1 MRRSSLPGITAGSS
15 LPNRPGILL
24 RLSIAGAL
32 LAVVISL
39 WLPQSGYA
47 YGISVT
53 ILSDPTQEESYYG
66 SECRSVSVSEGTSSA
81 RAAPFNLLARSSSS
95 GGPGNAFAYFYE
107 MVITV
112 QDRQK
117 FLNLIP
123 AGQNYLDLLLN
134 VNLAITVN
142 TPLHKLPFGVWAVS
156 TTDASLGLSGGPEAC
171 FVETLGG
178 HITHEIDWVDV
189 ITEYTG
195 FFAGIPVG
203 GANQVVSLPVRIC
216 RPVSST
222 ALPSLTIL
230 TGDVSS
236 QNDSVDSYAQSSIR
250 MWLMLNDNLLTLP
263 NGTPLASLGISYTV
277 QPACPNGSLNAPGNF
292 LLLD

>member
-1 MRRSSLPGITAGSS
+1 MRRSSALKTLGVS
-15 LPNRPGILL
+15 LLFSR
-24 RLSIAGAL
+24 
-32 LAVVISL
+32 ISL
-39 WLPQSGYA
+39 ALGLPIAAGLLTVLINLSSPQIGYA

-53 ILSDPTQEESYYG
+53 ILSNPTQEESYYG
-66 SECRSVSVSEGTSSA
+66 SECRAVSVSEGTSSA
-81 RAAPFNLLARSSSS
+81 RAAPFNLLARSSSA

-117 FLNLIP
+117 FLDLIP

-142 TPLHKLPFGVWAVS
+142 TPLYKLPFGVWAVS
-156 TTDASLGLSGGPEAC
+156 NVDARLGLSGGPEAC

-178 HITHEIDWVDV
+178 HITHQIDNVEV
-189 ITEYTG
+189 MTQYTG
-195 FFAGIPVG
+195 FFSGIPVG

-216 RPVSST
+216 RPAAVDV
-222 ALPSLTIL
+222 LPSLTIYN
-230 TGDVSS
+230 GDVSA
-236 QNDSVDSYAQSSIR
+236 QNDSVDSYAQSSIKL
-250 MWLMLNDNLLTLP
+250 WLLLNDNLLTLP
-263 NGTPLASLGISYTV
+263 NGTSLASLGIRYTV
-277 QPACPNGSLNAPGNF
+277 QPACPAGSLTAPGNL